1 MATEKEFPISFLK
14 KPKHLFG
21 TLDHKEIGLLYLIFA
36 MINIGISGFMILTV
50 RTELLTPEVDF
61 VDAKSYLSLFTIHGL
76 SMIFLVV
83 MPMGA
88 GFGNYLIPKMI
99 GAKDLYWPKWNNF
112 AFWML
117 VPAAYFT
124 YTGNAGV
131 GWTFYPPLSTLP
143 GEIQAV
149 NITII
154 GLLFAG
160 TSSVIGA
167 INFLLTISMMREP
180 GLGWFDLDLF
190 TWSIIFTS
198 LIQMIATPF
207 ITTALVMLLLTNAT
221 GATFFLASAGSG
233 PVLFQ
238 HVFWSYSHPAVY
250 IMILPSMGLT
260 SVIIERFSQK
270 KIFGYKS
277 MVYSMAAIG
286 LLGFIVWG
294 HHMYTVTIGTSPN
307 WYFTLATFFI
317 AIPSGIKTFNWL
329 TTMYKSRL
337 VIDVPLL
344 YSLGFVI
351 GFVLGGISG
360 VMVNTI
366 PIDVVYQDTYFVVGH
381 FHFII
386 IGGAVST
393 IMGALYML
401 YPNVTG
407 KMYNKKIAI
416 WQWIIWMPSFILTF
430 MGMNIVGAYGMPRRY
445 VGYEGLPY
453 QSELT
458 FWHRVT
464 TIGAYGQAIAFTLM
478 FINFVYSAI
487 KGAPASE
494 GTWDIENPAF
504 WPLEVK
510 E

>member
-1 MATEKEFPISFLK
+1 MTTEQEYPISFLK

-21 TLDHKEIGLLYLIFA
+21 TLDHKEIGLLYIFFA
-36 MINIGISGFMILTV
+36 FINIAISGWLILQV
-50 RTELLTPEVDF
+50 RTELFNPGIDF
-61 VDAKSYLSLFTIHGL
+61 IKTKDYPSLFSVHGL

-88 GFGNYLIPKMI
+88 GFGNYIVPKMI

-117 VPAAYFT
+117 TPAAYFI
-124 YTGNAGV
+124 YSGNAGV

-143 GEIQAV
+143 SEAASV
-149 NITII
+149 NTTIV

-167 INFLLTISMMREP
+167 INFLLTISMMRKP

-190 TWSIIFTS
+190 SWSIVFTS

-221 GATFFLASAGSG
+221 GATFFLSSAGSG
-233 PVLFQ
+233 PILFQ
-238 HVFWSYSHPAVY
+238 HIFWSYSHPAVY

-260 SVIIERFSQK
+260 SVIIERFAQK

-286 LLGFIVWG
+286 LLGFVVWG
-294 HHMYTVTIGTSPN
+294 HHMFTVTIGTAPN
-307 WYFTLATFFI
+307 WIFTFTTFLI

-329 TTMYKSRL
+329 TTLYKSRL
-337 VIDVPLL
+337 VLDAPVK
-344 YSLGFVI
+344 YALGFLI

-393 IMGALYML
+393 IMGTLYMIF
-401 YPNVTG
+401 PDATG
-407 KMYNKKIAI
+407 RMYNRKIANI
-416 WQWIIWMPSFILTF
+416 QWLIWMPSFIITF

-445 VGYEGLPY
+445 IDYNGLPNTD
-453 QSELT
+453 QLT
-458 FWHRVT
+458 LWHRIT
-464 TIGAYGQAIAFTLM
+464 TIGAFGQAIAFALM
-478 FINFVYSAI
+478 FFNFFYSYF
-487 KGAPASE
+487 KGAPATE
-494 GTWDIENPAF
+494 GTWKIENPKL
-504 WPLEVK
+504 WEVS